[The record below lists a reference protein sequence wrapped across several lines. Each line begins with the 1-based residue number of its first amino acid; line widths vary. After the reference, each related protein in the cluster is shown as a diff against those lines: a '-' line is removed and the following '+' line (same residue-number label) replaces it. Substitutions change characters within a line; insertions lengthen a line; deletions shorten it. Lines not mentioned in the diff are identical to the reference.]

1 MEQHPPEALR
11 AFPPPSPGLRR
22 YHLLMAV
29 WVSLL
34 VAPAWAHAQSV
45 ALAGMLG
52 SKALLVVDAHPPRAV
67 GAGDEYQGVK
77 VIAITKEEAT
87 VEVKGARRTLRLG
100 EAPVSVGGR
109 SGSASGRRVT
119 LTADSRGH
127 FVNSGSIN
135 GQVMQYMV
143 DTGAS
148 TVAIGRPDADRMGL
162 KYQNG
167 QPVRMSTANGIGQG
181 WRMKLD
187 SVRIGDVEVF
197 GVEAIITSQPMPYVL
212 LGNSFL
218 NEFQMTR
225 SNDQMVLEKRN

>member
-1 MEQHPPEALR
+1 MTRFLQPLRILPAAMAMVGALW
-11 AFPPPSPGLRR
+11 
-22 YHLLMAV
+22 
-29 WVSLL
+29 WV
-34 VAPAWAHAQSV
+34 PMGAHAQSV
-45 ALAGMLG
+45 ALAGVLG
-52 SKALLVVDAHPPRAV
+52 TKALLVVDAHPPRAIGV
-67 GAGDEYQGVK
+67 GDEFQGVK
-77 VIAITKEEAT
+77 VIAVSKEDAT
-87 VEVKGARRTLRLG
+87 IEVKGARRVVRMG
-100 EAPVSVGGR
+100 EAPVSVGAR
-109 SGSASGRRVT
+109 SGGRRVT
-119 LTADSRGH
+119 LVADSRGH

-162 KYQNG
+162 KYQSG
-167 QPVRMSTANGIGQG
+167 QPVRVGTANGVGQG

-218 NEFQMTR
+218 TEFQMTR
-225 SNDQMVLEKRN
+225 INDQMVLEKRN